1 MLQELVQ
8 SSYDLLETVFCITIP
23 SSVKKTT
30 NKRIDFTPVHH
41 RLCPVDYDGC
51 YIEKSMANPEVP
63 IATRMTFAPL
73 KNDLILRA
81 AKGEKVERPPVWIM
95 VCLFCFVITWLL
107 RKQPIANK
115 AVLTIIETSG

>member
-1 MLQELVQ
+1 MFQELVQ

-23 SSVKKTT
+23 SSVKKAT
-30 NKRIDFTPVHH
+30 NKWIGFTPVHH
-41 RLCPVDYDGC
+41 RVGPVDYDGC
-51 YIEKSMANPEVP
+51 YIEKSMAKPGIP